1 MHINQIARNQ
11 QKGGHMESIYDAF
24 GIWIFVSYIA
34 QVEDDHERDKQAFQI
49 VQFMDTVPHDC
60 IR

>member
-1 MHINQIARNQ
+1 
-11 QKGGHMESIYDAF
+11 MESIYDAF

-34 QVEDDHERDKQAFQI
+34 QVEDDHECDKQAFQI